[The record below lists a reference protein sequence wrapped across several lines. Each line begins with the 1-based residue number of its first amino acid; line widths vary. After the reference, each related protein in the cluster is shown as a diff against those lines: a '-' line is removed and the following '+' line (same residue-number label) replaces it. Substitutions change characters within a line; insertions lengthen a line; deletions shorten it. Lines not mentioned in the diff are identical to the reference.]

1 MGEED
6 DNEEYYPNNWSFIIR
21 NYSPSDQEWDDTRN
35 SNDNISSNV
44 TAAAANDGT
53 IENETIDNEQNDKYT
68 NQRDDDDSHN
78 DNLNNHRGRTTF
90 PILEYQTPPS
100 PTTTQKD
107 NVVGNNETIQNKTK
121 INPSRKKVFD
131 DWEER
136 LWTVARLYHMELF
149 PLLLSPEQREAY
161 AIIENESSNDT
172 PIHERINDEEEAV
185 EKGGDGDGDGDGGG
199 EKQKNLARTLETKYN
214 Q

>member
-1 MGEED
+1 MGIDDDHGGSGINGNNNGHGNGNGNNDGDGDGDRNYRNSRPVETKVGTKVDANGQCKNKDDVFENKDNGELKVTNNNYNNNNNNDDKHDNDEAHDNDNDQSSDEED

-90 PILEYQTPPS
+90 PILEYQTPS
-100 PTTTQKD
+100 QKD
-107 NVVGNNETIQNKTK
+107 NVVG
-121 INPSRKKVFD
+121 
-131 DWEER
+131 
-136 LWTVARLYHMELF
+136 
-149 PLLLSPEQREAY
+149 
-161 AIIENESSNDT
+161 
-172 PIHERINDEEEAV
+172 
-185 EKGGDGDGDGDGGG
+185 
-199 EKQKNLARTLETKYN
+199 
-214 Q
+214 